1 MHFQGVFLLLL
12 LLLVQPSASF
22 DEPTGFD
29 AIVAHWKFEGNLESS
44 VGTYTGSVN
53 STTIYTNFPY
63 NNQTYTGYQFNSGSV
78 LSLPSESSSSLL
90 PFQNSWTVAG
100 IFQGIYPDGPLIHF
114 GGLDQN
120 TADTQISLWMNQ
132 AGSDTLTLRV
142 GGSSVNVNC
151 YVREFFFAAVK
162 YNSTTEKFTLLCI
175 RSNLISEQNTLIAAG
190 TRFRATYLTVGH
202 GM

>member
-1 MHFQGVFLLLL
+1 MHFQGVFLLLWL
-12 LLLVQPSASF
+12 MAQPSASF

-29 AIVAHWKFEGNLESS
+29 AIVAHWKFEQNLESS
-44 VGTYTGSVN
+44 VGTYTGSAN
-53 STTIYTNFPY
+53 GTTIYISFPY
-63 NNQTYTGYQFNSGSV
+63 NNQTYAGYQFNSGSV
-78 LSLPSESSSSLL
+78 LTLPSEISSSLL

-100 IFQGIYPDGPLIHF
+100 IFQGIYPDGPLIHV

-132 AGSDTLTLRV
+132 AGADTLTLRIGV
-142 GGSSVNVNC
+142 NSINVNC
-151 YVREFFFAAVK
+151 YVREFFFAAVR

-175 RSNLISEQNTLIAAG
+175 RSNLIFEQNTWKAA
-190 TRFRATYLTVGH
+190 TILSQDTYLTVGH